1 MDGVAAEERG
11 RSAAGGMG
19 WLDIGNGVGKMAS
32 AGGVGA
38 AASCAAS
45 ASKAWVVAWLAA
57 SSLPSPVAALVDN
70 VVGNVGRHRQSG
82 AGRHLEM
89 ELGPANEQEGQNV
102 RAWRVGVNMPGLGM
116 RSGGCGCEIQGSRGA
131 GGWLWRSR

>member
-1 MDGVAAEERG
+1 MGGVAAEERG
-11 RSAAGGMG
+11 RRAAGGWVG
-19 WLDIGNGVGKMAS
+19 WTSGNGVGKMAS

-70 VVGNVGRHRQSG
+70 VVGNVGRHRHRGLEDTSRWG
-82 AGRHLEM
+82 WDLPTRKKGRM
-89 ELGPANEQEGQNV
+89 
-102 RAWRVGVNMPGLGM
+102 
-116 RSGGCGCEIQGSRGA
+116 
-131 GGWLWRSR
+131 

>member
-1 MDGVAAEERG
+1 MARAATKGVAADGVAAEERG
-11 RSAAGGMG
+11 RRAAGGMG

-38 AASCAAS
+38 AVSCAAS

-70 VVGNVGRHRQSG
+70 VVSNVGCHRHRGMEDTSRWG
-82 AGRHLEM
+82 WDLPTSKKGRM
-89 ELGPANEQEGQNV
+89 
-102 RAWRVGVNMPGLGM
+102 
-116 RSGGCGCEIQGSRGA
+116 
-131 GGWLWRSR
+131 

>member
-57 SSLPSPVAALVDN
+57 SSLSSPVAAFVDN
-70 VVGNVGRHRQSG
+70 VGGTVYAIPNTLRLPR
-82 AGRHLEM
+82 
-89 ELGPANEQEGQNV
+89 
-102 RAWRVGVNMPGLGM
+102 RVHDA
-116 RSGGCGCEIQGSRGA
+116 RGDYVSA
-131 GGWLWRSR
+131 PRRLQKTR

>member
-1 MDGVAAEERG
+1 MAAGRKSVGCVAALARAATKGVAVDGVAAEERG

-70 VVGNVGRHRQSG
+70 VVGNVGRHRHRGLEDTSRWG
-82 AGRHLEM
+82 WDLPTSKKGRM
-89 ELGPANEQEGQNV
+89 
-102 RAWRVGVNMPGLGM
+102 
-116 RSGGCGCEIQGSRGA
+116 
-131 GGWLWRSR
+131 